1 MDVSKLPKLSQ
12 TPAPPN
18 SGASSPADGDI
29 PHPPPAIA
37 AATSHRPEWCRKCH
51 APNAPNSR
59 FCASCGAGLG
69 GPTGA
74 APVEV
79 GAEAW
84 VSMAVGAILLLL
96 QPRLLQFLSHKL
108 FGTYFAPYVME
119 DGTVVPYT
127 AQLDFWSD
135 LAITAFALVLIVEGI
150 ALIFARRPAVVLGA
164 FLLTVAATLGN
175 LLYLV
180 LTFGSY
186 GLALYSALAVIFGVY
201 IAIYQWRMWQALRA
215 PVL

>member
-1 MDVSKLPKLSQ
+1 MDLSKLPKLSQ
-12 TPAPPN
+12 TPAPPPDLATGVN
-18 SGASSPADGDI
+18 EAP
-29 PHPPPAIA
+29 PPPPAIA
-37 AATSHRPEWCRKCH
+37 AAMSSRPEWCRKCH

-84 VSMAVGAILLLL
+84 ISVAVGAILLLL
-96 QPRLLQFLSHKL
+96 QPRLLKFISHKL
-108 FGTYFAPYVME
+108 FGTFFAPYQME
-119 DGTVVPYT
+119 DGTEVPYT

-135 LAITAFALVLIVEGI
+135 LAITAFALVLIAEGI
-150 ALIFARRPAVVLGA
+150 VVVFSRRPAVVLAA

-175 LLYLV
+175 LLYLL
-180 LTFGSY
+180 LTFSTY
-186 GLALYSALAVIFGVY
+186 GLALYSALAVAFGVY
-201 IAIYQWRMWQALRA
+201 IALYQWRLYQSLRV
-215 PVL
+215 PTL